1 MDLTIEPQG
10 DVTVVKASGDINAAS
25 CSQLE
30 ETLTSLIDQGKT
42 RLVLDL
48 AEVRYVSSAGLRV
61 LLIAAKRLT
70 GKGAFALSRAS
81 EPVRQVLDM
90 TGFSG
95 IIKVKPSLDEAVALV
110 AA

>member
-1 MDLTIEPQG
+1 MDLKVSPQG
-10 DVTVVKASGDINAAS
+10 EVVVVTAVGDINAAS

-30 ETLTSLIDQGKT
+30 EALTGLIDHGHS
-42 RLVLDL
+42 RMVLDL

-61 LLIAAKRLT
+61 LLIAAKRLS

-90 TGFSG
+90 TGFSN
-95 IIKVKPSLDEAVALV
+95 IIKVKPTLEEAVAQV
-110 AA
+110 SA